1 MDKDKYVSLIEK
13 ILACKKLSVEEKK
26 EYIRLLEIIKN
37 MDEEKASEYEQR
49 SYMLGKRKLTDKERL
64 LYELNYINSKDI
76 KDKERIIKK
85 YAYQLNSSRT
95 KYNYDKLKK
104 KITRLQLANKIPP
117 RFYSVFESMIDDATK
132 ESIDDIVIRQTREL
146 KKTR

>member
-132 ESIDDIVIRQTREL
+132 ESIDDIVIKQTREL